1 MCNLSQSVKEKG
13 IAIGENIG
21 EKRGIAIGEERG
33 KTIGEASLIKT
44 MYNNGLTPE
53 QISKM
58 TSKSID
64 DINAILEVE

>member
-1 MCNLSQSVKEKG
+1 MCNLSQGVTEK
-13 IAIGENIG
+13 
-21 EKRGIAIGEERG
+21 GIAIGEERG